1 LVSVLMSAP
10 ENSPNAD
17 KSSLRIAAIGRR
29 AALSVEQ
36 RAAAALALAARG
48 LPVAVAPGAIV
59 SGYWP
64 IRAELDP
71 LPLMRQLEAQG
82 AQLALPAITG
92 RDKPLVFRAWNADAQ
107 LLRGQL
113 GIMEPSPQSAVVL
126 PDIVLVPLAA
136 FDRLGHRIGYGA
148 GHYDRT
154 FEQLRAAKS
163 IIAIGLAL
171 DVQEI
176 DAVPAEPHD
185 VQLDY
190 VLTETRTLDF
200 RSL

>member
-1 LVSVLMSAP
+1 MTPSAETP
-10 ENSPNAD
+10 QAKAD
-17 KSSLRIAAIGRR
+17 LRAAAIARR

-36 RAAAALALAARG
+36 RAAAAAAVVAQPF
-48 LPVAVAPGAIV
+48 PVAVKAGAIV

-71 LPLMRQLEAQG
+71 LPLMRALEARG
-82 AQLALPAITG
+82 AQLALPVIMG
-92 RDKPLVFRAWNADAQ
+92 RDQPLTFRAWNADAQ
-107 LLRGQL
+107 LLRGQF

-154 FEQLRAAKS
+154 FEQLRAAKNFT
-163 IIAIGLAL
+163 AIGVAFA
-171 DVQEI
+171 VQEI
-176 DAVPAEPHD
+176 DEVPAEPHD

-190 VLTETRTLDF
+190 VLTEAGTLDF

>member
-1 LVSVLMSAP
+1 MSVRA
-10 ENSPNAD
+10 SPDVD
-17 KSSLRIAAIGRR
+17 KSSLRAAAVERR
-29 AALSVEQ
+29 AALGVEQ
-36 RAAAALALAARG
+36 RAAAAAMLATRG
-48 LPVAVAPGAIV
+48 LPINVAPGAIV

-82 AQLALPAITG
+82 AQLALPVIMG
-92 RDKPLVFRAWNADAQ
+92 RDQPLTFRAWNADAQ
-107 LLRGQL
+107 LLRGQF
-113 GIMEPSPQSAVVL
+113 GIMEPSPQSPTVL

-154 FEQLRAAKS
+154 FEVLQAAKP
-163 IIAIGLAL
+163 IIAIGIAFA
-171 DVQEI
+171 VQEI

-190 VLTETRTLDF
+190 VLTEARTFDF

>member
-1 LVSVLMSAP
+1 MSALSTFP
-10 ENSPNAD
+10 DAD
-17 KSSLRIAAIGRR
+17 KSALRTAAIERR

-36 RAAAALALAARG
+36 RAAAAIALAARG
-48 LPVAVAPGAIV
+48 LPIDIEPGAIV

-71 LPLMRQLEAQG
+71 LPLMRLLEAQG
-82 AQLALPAITG
+82 AQLALPVIMG
-92 RDKPLVFRAWNADAQ
+92 RDQPLVFRAWNADAQ
-107 LLRGQL
+107 LLRGQF
-113 GIMEPSPQSAVVL
+113 GIMEPSPQSPAVL
-126 PDIVLVPLAA
+126 PDVVLVPLAA

-163 IIAIGLAL
+163 ITAIGIAY

-190 VLTETRTLDF
+190 VLTEARTLDF

>member
-1 LVSVLMSAP
+1 MSAP
-10 ENSPNAD
+10 STFPDAD
-17 KSSLRIAAIGRR
+17 KSALRTAAIERR

-36 RAAAALALAARG
+36 RAAAAIAIAARG
-48 LPVAVAPGAIV
+48 LPIDIEPGAIV

-82 AQLALPAITG
+82 AQLALPVIMG
-92 RDKPLVFRAWNADAQ
+92 RDQPLVFRAWNADAQ
-107 LLRGQL
+107 LLRGQF
-113 GIMEPSPQSAVVL
+113 GIMEPSPQSAAVL

-154 FEQLRAAKS
+154 FEQLRATKS
-163 IIAIGLAL
+163 ITAIGIAFA
-171 DVQEI
+171 VQEI

-190 VLTETRTLDF
+190 VLTEARTLDF

>member
-1 LVSVLMSAP
+1 MTAESA
-10 ENSPNAD
+10 SKTD
-17 KSSLRIAAIGRR
+17 LR
-29 AALSVEQ
+29 AAALERREALGVEQ
-36 RAAAALALAARG
+36 RAAAAQAIVAQEF
-48 LPVAVAPGAIV
+48 PVAVKPGAIV

-71 LPLMRQLEAQG
+71 LPLMHRLEAQG
-82 AQLALPAITG
+82 AQLALPVIMG
-92 RDKPLVFRAWNADAQ
+92 RDQPLIFRAWNADAQ
-107 LLRGQL
+107 LLRGQF
-113 GIMEPSPQSAVVL
+113 GIMEPSPQSPAVL

-154 FEQLRAAKS
+154 FEALRAAKP
-163 IIAIGLAL
+163 ITAIGIAFA
-171 DVQEI
+171 VQEI

-190 VLTETRTLDF
+190 VLTEARTFDF

>member
-1 LVSVLMSAP
+1 MTSDETSAAKA
-10 ENSPNAD
+10 E
-17 KSSLRIAAIGRR
+17 LRV
-29 AALSVEQ
+29 AALARRQALGTAV
-36 RAAAALALAARG
+36 RAAAATALAARG
-48 LPVAVAPGAIV
+48 LPISITPGAIV

-71 LPLMRQLEAQG
+71 LPLMRQLAAHG
-82 AQLALPAITG
+82 AQLALPVIVT
-92 RDKPLVFRAWNADAQ
+92 RDAPLIFRAWTTDAQ

-113 GIMEPSPQSAVVL
+113 GIMEPSPDSIVVL

-154 FEQLRAAKS
+154 FAQLRAAKP
-163 IIAIGLAL
+163 IIAIGLAF

-176 DAVPAEPHD
+176 DAVPALSHD
-185 VQLDY
+185 VALDY

-200 RSL
+200 RSE

>member
-1 LVSVLMSAP
+1 MSSLNP
-10 ENSPNAD
+10 DTD
-17 KSSLRIAAIGRR
+17 KSSLRIAAIERR

-36 RAAAALALAARG
+36 RAAAAQAMAAQEF
-48 LPVAVAPGAIV
+48 PVAIKPGAIV

-82 AQLALPAITG
+82 AQLALPVIMG
-92 RDKPLVFRAWNADAQ
+92 RDEPLIFRAWNADAQ
-107 LLRGQL
+107 LLRGQF
-113 GIMEPSPQSAVVL
+113 GIMEPSPQSPAVL

-154 FEQLRAAKS
+154 FEVLQAAKP
-163 IIAIGLAL
+163 ITAIGVAFA
-171 DVQEI
+171 VQEI

-190 VLTETRTLDF
+190 VLTEARTFDF

>member
-1 LVSVLMSAP
+1 MMPLPTEPFSKT
-10 ENSPNAD
+10 D
-17 KSSLRIAAIGRR
+17 LRAAAIARR

-36 RAAAALALAARG
+36 RAAAAITLATRG
-48 LPVAVAPGAIV
+48 LPVDIAPGAIV

-71 LPLMRQLEAQG
+71 LPLMRRLAADG
-82 AQLALPAITG
+82 AQLALPVIVA
-92 RDKPLVFRAWNADAQ
+92 RDQPLIFRAWTTDAQ

-113 GIMEPSPQSAVVL
+113 GIMEPSPDSAVVL

-136 FDRLGHRIGYGA
+136 FDCLGHRIGYGA

-176 DAVPAEPHD
+176 DAVPALAHD
-185 VQLDY
+185 ARLDY

-200 RSL
+200 RST

>member
-1 LVSVLMSAP
+1 MTSDEPSAAKP
-10 ENSPNAD
+10 G
-17 KSSLRIAAIGRR
+17 LRTAAIARR
-29 AALSVEQ
+29 AALTVEQ
-36 RAAAALALAARG
+36 RAAAAAMLAARG
-48 LPVAVAPGAIV
+48 LSVDITPGAIV

-71 LPLMRQLEAQG
+71 LPLMRLLAAHG
-82 AQLALPAITG
+82 AQLALPVIVA
-92 RDKPLVFRAWNADAQ
+92 RDLPLVFRAWTTDAQ

-113 GIMEPSPQSAVVL
+113 GIMEPSPRSAVVL
-126 PDIVLVPLAA
+126 PDVVLVPLAA

-154 FEQLRAAKS
+154 FAQLRAAKP
-163 IIAIGLAL
+163 IIAIGLAF

-176 DAVPAEPHD
+176 DAVPALAHD
-185 VQLDY
+185 VRLDY

-200 RSL
+200 RST

>member
-1 LVSVLMSAP
+1 MSAP
-10 ENSPNAD
+10 ENAPNAD
-17 KSSLRIAAIGRR
+17 KSSLRTAAIQRR
-29 AALSVEQ
+29 EALGVEQ
-36 RAAAALALAARG
+36 RAAAAQAMAAQKF
-48 LPVAVAPGAIV
+48 PVAIKPGAIV

-82 AQLALPAITG
+82 AQLALPVIMG
-92 RDKPLVFRAWNADAQ
+92 REQPLIFRAWNADAQ
-107 LLRGQL
+107 LLRGQF
-113 GIMEPSPQSAVVL
+113 GIMEPSPQSPAVL

-154 FEQLRAAKS
+154 FEVLHAAKP
-163 IIAIGLAL
+163 IIAIGVAFA
-171 DVQEI
+171 VQEI
-176 DAVPAEPHD
+176 DTVPAEPHD

-190 VLTETRTLDF
+190 VLTEARTFDF

>member
-1 LVSVLMSAP
+1 MSSLNP
-10 ENSPNAD
+10 DTD
-17 KSSLRIAAIGRR
+17 KSSLRIAAIERR

-36 RAAAALALAARG
+36 RAAAAQAMAAQKF
-48 LPVAVAPGAIV
+48 PVAIKPGAIV

-71 LPLMRQLEAQG
+71 LPLMRRLEAQG
-82 AQLALPAITG
+82 AQLALPVIMG
-92 RDKPLVFRAWNADAQ
+92 REQPLIFRAWNADAQ
-107 LLRGQL
+107 LLRSQF
-113 GIMEPSPQSAVVL
+113 GIMEPSPQSPAVL

-154 FEQLRAAKS
+154 FEVLKAAKP
-163 IIAIGLAL
+163 ITAIGVAFA
-171 DVQEI
+171 VQEI

-190 VLTETRTLDF
+190 VLTEARTFDF

>member
-1 LVSVLMSAP
+1 MASGSQ
-10 ENSPNAD
+10 NSD
-17 KSSLRIAAIGRR
+17 KSSLRTAAIARR

-36 RAAAALALAARG
+36 RAAAAIALATRG
-48 LPVAVAPGAIV
+48 LPIAVTPGAIV

-71 LPLMRQLEAQG
+71 LPLMRQLAADG
-82 AQLALPAITG
+82 AQLALPAIVA
-92 RDKPLVFRAWNADAQ
+92 RDLPLKFRAWTTDAQ

-113 GIMEPSPQSAVVL
+113 GIMEPSPQSPAVL

-136 FDRLGHRIGYGA
+136 FDRMGHRIGYGA

-154 FEQLRAAKS
+154 FEQLRTAKD
-163 IIAIGLAL
+163 IVAVGLAL

-176 DAVPAEPHD
+176 DVVPALAHD
-185 VQLDY
+185 VRLDF

-200 RSL
+200 RST